1 MELTSIIF
9 VSVIWIFYVG
19 TKFRVFISFADL
31 LFRNFLTIAKNAKL
45 KTREVKYQS
54 GMLPSPRDWIYLSHS
69 QNNVIDKI
77 SMNLC
82 NFIRSL

>member
-1 MELTSIIF
+1 MNN
-9 VSVIWIFYVG
+9 
-19 TKFRVFISFADL
+19 KA
-31 LFRNFLTIAKNAKL
+31 NFLTIAKNAKL

-54 GMLPSPRDWIYLSHS
+54 VSIAERIYLSHS

-82 NFIRSL
+82 NFIEEFMIGFPMILRGEIVPPLSPQPF